1 MLELTVG
8 QLVSLGGRVLRVSGF
23 DPMGVSSRQVELE
36 DCKTGELCRVPLD
49 ELERHGRE
57 DVAAA

>member
-36 DCKTGELCRVPLD
+36 DCKTGELSCSARGARADRP
-49 ELERHGRE
+49 RRRR
-57 DVAAA
+57 AAA

>member
-8 QLVSLGGRVLRVSGF
+8 QLISLAGRLLRVSGF

-49 ELERHGRE
+49 ELERNGRA